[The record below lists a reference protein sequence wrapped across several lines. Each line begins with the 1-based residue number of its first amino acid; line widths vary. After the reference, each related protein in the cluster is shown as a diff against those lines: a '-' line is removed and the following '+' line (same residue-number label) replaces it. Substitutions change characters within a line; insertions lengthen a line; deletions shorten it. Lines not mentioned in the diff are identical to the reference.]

1 VARRARTAAGLVAIL
16 ATLAIVAAAV
26 TALPPAAGAAAP
38 LRPSRTAASSAAFDR
53 LPAAIVVLV
62 GTVRPVPHQ
71 TRPHPSSSAAL
82 HRSPRH
88 AFRAAPP
95 AGHPT
100 TLLIVLVVPAR
111 GPRAPRCGAEWT
123 DRFAVAGGDPVNE
136 EDPSGEAWCLKFLWG
151 ALHCWGTT
159 TPPLPAGGTT
169 CEPFQSSEVNQDG
182 VSFAVNPGDCQSGFG
197 PVANEIINYWQGS
210 WDGAPPTPIQT
221 ETALNILASTSQ
233 YVSTCQGDWLACLQY
248 WVAPPPSVSP
258 VPGTETSYVSS
269 SGVAAVMAGVFDG
282 SEEIVDDSFGYWLL
296 QLMWANK
303 GSAYATATNVS
314 DAAEVTQLLLEA
326 ALYFLQSYVICNNAT
341 NTHA

>member
-1 VARRARTAAGLVAIL
+1 MARRARTAAGLVAIL

-123 DRFAVAGGDPVNE
+123 DRFAVAGGDPVNRT
-136 EDPSGEAWCLKFLWG
+136 DPSGEFAICIWYPFSTACSSRPWNPPAPVSGGSSCFNGGQFGGEGQGGSCPTGSLPLLNELVNYASTINGTPTSGEVVFELDIVGQGENCWDYTNAMSPLSGCVPNWFPYGNGQLTENNLVSNFQISADDNIVFIGNRLVNAALPERIELADRIDTLLDFAEPG
-151 ALHCWGTT
+151 A
-159 TPPLPAGGTT
+159 
-169 CEPFQSSEVNQDG
+169 
-182 VSFAVNPGDCQSGFG
+182 
-197 PVANEIINYWQGS
+197 EIINLQ
-210 WDGAPPTPIQT
+210 DEQC
-221 ETALNILASTSQ
+221 STI
-233 YVSTCQGDWLACLQY
+233 G
-248 WVAPPPSVSP
+248 
-258 VPGTETSYVSS
+258 VPRPY
-269 SGVAAVMAGVFDG
+269 
-282 SEEIVDDSFGYWLL
+282 
-296 QLMWANK
+296 
-303 GSAYATATNVS
+303 
-314 DAAEVTQLLLEA
+314 
-326 ALYFLQSYVICNNAT
+326 
-341 NTHA
+341 